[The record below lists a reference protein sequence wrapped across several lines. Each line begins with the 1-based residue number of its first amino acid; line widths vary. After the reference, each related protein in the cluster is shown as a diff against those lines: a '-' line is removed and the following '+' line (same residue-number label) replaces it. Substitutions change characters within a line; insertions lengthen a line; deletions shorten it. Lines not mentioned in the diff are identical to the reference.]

1 MLLKTSNTMFTVT
14 EDLHDLRNFSTF
26 FQENQHKFLS
36 FTYSYVRN
44 KDDAED
50 ILMESVASL
59 WENRNKFEKDS
70 NIPALL
76 LTIIKNK
83 ALNYLAH
90 EQIRIRAEEEINSHR
105 QRELNLRI
113 STLESCDPN
122 TIFKSEIQKIVQR
135 SLQHLPEQSR
145 RIFMMS
151 RFNNTPN
158 KQIAELL
165 GVSIKTVEFHIT
177 KSLKVLRADLKDYL
191 LSFLL

>member
-1 MLLKTSNTMFTVT
+1 MMSQRDGDLQDLK
-14 EDLHDLRNFSTF
+14 NFSAF
-26 FQENQHKFLS
+26 FQENQHRFLS
-36 FTYSYVRN
+36 FTYSYIRN
-44 KDDAED
+44 KNNAED
-50 ILMESVASL
+50 ILMEAVASL
-59 WENRNKFEKDS
+59 WENREKFEENS

-90 EQIRIRAEEEINSHR
+90 EQVRIRAEEEVNLHS

-113 STLESCDPN
+113 STLEICDPN
-122 TIFKSEIQKIVQR
+122 IIFKSEIQKIVR
-135 SLQHLPEQSR
+135 KSLQQLPEQSR
-145 RIFMMS
+145 KIFIMS

-165 GVSIKTVEFHIT
+165 GISIKTVEFHIT
-177 KSLKVLRADLKDYL
+177 KTLKVLRTDLKDYL

>member
-1 MLLKTSNTMFTVT
+1 MFTGT
-14 EDLHDLRNFSTF
+14 EDLHDLRNFSAF
-26 FQENQHKFLS
+26 FQENQQKFLS

-50 ILMESVASL
+50 LLMESVTSL
-59 WENRNKFEKDS
+59 WENRNKFAENS

-90 EQIRIRAEEEINSHR
+90 EQIRLRAKEYMNSHE
-105 QRELNLRI
+105 QRELDLRI
-113 STLESCDPN
+113 STLEVCNPE
-122 TIFKSEIQKIVQR
+122 TIFQSEIQKIVQK

-145 RIFMMS
+145 KIFMMS

-177 KSLKVLRADLKDYL
+177 KTLKVLRADLKDYL
-191 LSFLL
+191 LSLVF